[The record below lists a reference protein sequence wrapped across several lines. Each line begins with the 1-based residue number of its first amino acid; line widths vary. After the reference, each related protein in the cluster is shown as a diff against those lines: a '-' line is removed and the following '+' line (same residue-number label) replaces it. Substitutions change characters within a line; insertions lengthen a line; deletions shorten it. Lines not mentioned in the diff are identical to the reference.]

1 MNSLNGRLSSMLA
14 ATQAAG
20 RLRRRRAVESR
31 LAGTARARIDG
42 REVLVFCSNDYLGLA
57 ADKRVGEALA
67 QAARSWGLGSGASHL
82 VSGHSRE
89 HHALEEELAD
99 FLGRPRAL
107 LFSTGYMANLA
118 VGSALLQPG
127 DRVIEDRLNHASLLD
142 AGRLSGTRFARYAH
156 GDVQALERELSL
168 PQEGAALVV
177 TDGVFSMDGDLAP
190 LPALAEAC
198 RRRDAWLFVDDAHGF
213 GVLGTHGRGSV
224 ELDGLDEQ
232 DVPVLMCTLGKA
244 VGASGAVVAGTHD
257 LVEVLI
263 QRARTYMFTT
273 AMPPAV
279 AAATRV
285 ALRLCR
291 EEGWRR
297 ERLRHLVARFRREA
311 GTLGLRLLDS
321 HTPIQPILIGEERA
335 AVAASEA
342 LLDAGLWI
350 AAIRP
355 PAVPKGSSRLRITLS
370 AVHRDADLDRLM
382 EELSHLVRQGL
393 LT

>member
-1 MNSLNGRLSSMLA
+1 MHSLNGRLSSMMA
-14 ATQAAG
+14 ATHAAG
-20 RLRRRRAVESR
+20 RLRRRRVVESR

-57 ADKRVGEALA
+57 GDTRVGEALA
-67 QAARSWGLGSGASHL
+67 QAARRWGLGSGASHL

-142 AGRLSGTRFARYAH
+142 AGRLSGCRFARFPH
-156 GDVQALERELSL
+156 GDVPALERELSVAH
-168 PQEGAALVV
+168 EGATLVV

-190 LPALAEAC
+190 LTALADTC

-213 GVLGTHGRGSV
+213 GVLGSHGRGSV
-224 ELDGLDEQ
+224 ELEGLDPQ

-244 VGASGAVVAGTHD
+244 VGAFGAVVAGSED

-273 AMPPAV
+273 GLPPAV

-291 EEGWRR
+291 AESWRR
-297 ERLRHLVARFRREA
+297 ERLGSLIERFRREA

-321 HTPIQPILIGEERA
+321 RTPIQPILIGEERA

-342 LLDAGLWI
+342 LLDSGLWI

-370 AVHRDADLDRLM
+370 AVHTDADLDRLM
-382 EELSHLVRQGL
+382 EELSRLARRGL
-393 LT
+393 LA

>member
-142 AGRLSGTRFARYAH
+142 AGR
-156 GDVQALERELSL
+156 
-168 PQEGAALVV
+168 
-177 TDGVFSMDGDLAP
+177 
-190 LPALAEAC
+190 
-198 RRRDAWLFVDDAHGF
+198 
-213 GVLGTHGRGSV
+213 
-224 ELDGLDEQ
+224 
-232 DVPVLMCTLGKA
+232 
-244 VGASGAVVAGTHD
+244 
-257 LVEVLI
+257 
-263 QRARTYMFTT
+263 
-273 AMPPAV
+273 
-279 AAATRV
+279 
-285 ALRLCR
+285 
-291 EEGWRR
+291 
-297 ERLRHLVARFRREA
+297 
-311 GTLGLRLLDS
+311 
-321 HTPIQPILIGEERA
+321 
-335 AVAASEA
+335 
-342 LLDAGLWI
+342 
-350 AAIRP
+350 
-355 PAVPKGSSRLRITLS
+355 
-370 AVHRDADLDRLM
+370 
-382 EELSHLVRQGL
+382 
-393 LT
+393 